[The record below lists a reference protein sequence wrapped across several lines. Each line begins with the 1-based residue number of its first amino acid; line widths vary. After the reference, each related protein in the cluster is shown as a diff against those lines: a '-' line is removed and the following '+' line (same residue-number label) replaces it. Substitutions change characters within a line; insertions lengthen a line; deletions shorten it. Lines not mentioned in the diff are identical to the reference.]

1 MADSARYSVKAAE
14 TTFVVL
20 DGLKEL
26 NGVGVTELAAHLD
39 IPKSTVHSYLS
50 TLEQEEFVVK
60 EDGAYHV
67 GVRFLEY
74 GAHARK
80 RRDVYE
86 IAKPEIERLAEET
99 GNLANLMIE
108 EHGRGVYLHR
118 GEGERAVKAINN
130 QVGTRVYIHSTA
142 MGKSILAHLPSDRV
156 DAIIELYGLPP
167 ITANTIIDRATLQ
180 KELDNI
186 RERGYAI
193 DEQELVDGLWCIGAP
208 VLRKTG
214 GVYGAVSV
222 AGPLNRFN
230 GVYFEEVMPDKVMET
245 ANVVELNLTYS

>member
-1 MADSARYSVKAAE
+1 MGQNARNPVKATE
-14 TTFVVL
+14 MTFVVL

-80 RRDVYE
+80 RKDIYE
-86 IAKPEIERLAEET
+86 IAKPEIDRLAEET
-99 GNLANLMIE
+99 GNLSNLLIE

-118 GEGERAVKAINN
+118 GEGNRAIQVNA
-130 QVGTRVYIHSTA
+130 QVGTRVYLHSTA
-142 MGKSILAHLPSDRV
+142 LGKAILANLSEETV
-156 DAIIELYGLPP
+156 DG
-167 ITANTIIDRATLQ
+167 IIDRHGLPRITPNTITDRD
-180 KELDNI
+180 ELAEELGTI

-193 DEQELVDGLWCIGAP
+193 DDEERVEGLRCISAP
-208 VLRKTG
+208 VLSNTDTVVG
-214 GVYGAVSV
+214 SISVS
-222 AGPLNRFN
+222 GPTHRFK
-230 GVYFEEVMPDKVMET
+230 GEYFIEDIPGKVMEA
-245 ANVVELNLTYS
+245 ANVIELNLTYS